1 MRYQAILGKERHDL
15 EVADRGNGIFEVRL
29 DGEVHRVDAYHYRDA
44 GVGLIVDDSQYLVEL
59 EDREDGGLK
68 VWVKEQAFDLEVLD
82 ERRLRMREARGRFSY
97 EGTQV
102 VTAPMPGKV
111 VRVLV
116 EAGQEVREGQGLLVV
131 EAMKMEN
138 ELRSPKDGVV
148 KEVLA
153 REGSAVEGGA
163 RLVIVE

>member
-1 MRYQAILGKERHDL
+1 MRYQALLGREQHDL
-15 EVADRGNGIFEVRL
+15 EVTDQGNGIFEVRL
-29 DGEVHRVDAYHYRDA
+29 DGELHRIDAYHYRHA
-44 GVGLIVDDSQYLVEL
+44 VGLIVDGSQYLVEF
-59 EDREDGGLK
+59 EDRDEGGMK
-68 VWVKEQAFDLEVLD
+68 VWVKDQAFALEVLD
-82 ERRLRMREARGRFSY
+82 ERRLRMRDARGRFSV
-97 EGTQV
+97 EGIQV

>member
-1 MRYQAILGKERHDL
+1 MRYQAVLGKERHDL
-15 EVADRGNGIFEVRL
+15 EVSDVGNGIFEVRL
-29 DGEVHRVDAYHYRDA
+29 DGELHRVDAYHYRHA
-44 GVGLIVDDSQYLVEL
+44 VGLIVDDSQYLVEFD
-59 EDREDGGLK
+59 DRGDEGMR
-68 VWVKEQAFDLEVLD
+68 VSVKDQAFFLEVLD
-82 ERRLRMREARGRFSY
+82 ERRLRMRDARGRFSY

>member
-1 MRYQAILGKERHDL
+1 MRYQAVLGKERHEL
-15 EVADRGNGIFEVRL
+15 EVTDRGDGIFEVQL
-29 DGEVHRVDAYHYRDA
+29 DGELHRIDAYHYRHA
-44 GVGLIVDDSQYLVEL
+44 VGLIVDDSQYLVEF
-59 EDREDGGLK
+59 EDTEDAGMK
-68 VWVKEQAFDLEVLD
+68 VWVRDQAFSLEVLD
-82 ERRLRMREARGRFSY
+82 ERRMRMRDARGRFSV
-97 EGTQV
+97 EGTQI

-116 EAGQEVREGQGLLVV
+116 EAGQAVREGQGLLVV

-138 ELRSPKDGVV
+138 ELRSPKDGTE

-153 REGSAVEGGA
+153 REGMAVEGGA

>member
-1 MRYQAILGKERHDL
+1 MRYQAVLGKERHDL
-15 EVADRGNGIFEVRL
+15 EVSDVGNGIFEVRL
-29 DGEVHRVDAYHYRDA
+29 DGELHRVDAYHYRHA
-44 GVGLIVDDSQYLVEL
+44 VGLIVDDSQYLVEFD
-59 EDREDGGLK
+59 DRGDEGMR
-68 VWVKEQAFDLEVLD
+68 VSVKDQAFFLEVLD
-82 ERRLRMREARGRFSY
+82 ERRLRMRDARGRFSY

-138 ELRSPKDGVV
+138 ELRSPKQGVV